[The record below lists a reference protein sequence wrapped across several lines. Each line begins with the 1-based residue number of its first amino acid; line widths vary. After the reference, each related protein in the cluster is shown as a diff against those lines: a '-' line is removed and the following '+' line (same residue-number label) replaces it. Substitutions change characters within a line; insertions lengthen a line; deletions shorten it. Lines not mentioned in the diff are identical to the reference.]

1 MDAAQTQ
8 ILEKV
13 KKLLALASSPSEAE
27 AAAALDKATVLLAKH
42 GLSLAEVQEGAEVQ
56 ESVLLEKQRLRGWE
70 SALIYVIC
78 QATFTEALHYRSQAG
93 GRILLIGREVNIV
106 TARELFG
113 YLHRLILVLGRAH
126 SPGLAHVE
134 SFRQGIV
141 HRIGERLAARNAADS
156 AAAPDR
162 TTRADLATTAL
173 ILRADTAARAE
184 NQAFIKQKYGST
196 STRKSGR
203 RVEADSYH
211 RGRAVADSISLD
223 QQID

>member
-42 GLSLAEVQEGAEVQ
+42 GLSLAEVQEEAEVQ

-70 SALIYVIC
+70 SALIYGIC

-126 SPGLAHVE
+126 SPSLAHVE

-156 AAAPDR
+156 AAGR
-162 TTRADLATTAL
+162 TTRADPATTAL
-173 ILRADTAARAE
+173 ILRADAAARTE